1 VADKLTMIDFS
12 IPLAGL
18 DQATSSLNQIASRTA
33 DVAGPIPPTAGS
45 QNDNVDLSTQM
56 VGLLQ
61 TRQNFESNTKVIK
74 TEDQM
79 TRSLLN
85 VVG

>member
-1 VADKLTMIDFS
+1 MINFG

-18 DQATSSLNQIASRTA
+18 DQATSSLNQIASRLA
-33 DVAGPIPPTAGS
+33 DVGGS
-45 QNDNVDLSTQM
+45 APQTDSVDLSTEM
-56 VGLLQ
+56 VALLQ
-61 TRQNFESNTKVIK
+61 ARQSFESNTKVIK

>member
-1 VADKLTMIDFS
+1 
-12 IPLAGL
+12 
-18 DQATSSLNQIASRTA
+18 
-33 DVAGPIPPTAGS
+33 
-45 QNDNVDLSTQM
+45 M

>member
-1 VADKLTMIDFS
+1 MINFG

-18 DQATSSLNQIASRTA
+18 DQATSSLNQIASRMA
-33 DVAGPIPPTAGS
+33 DVGGPAPQTDS
-45 QNDNVDLSTQM
+45 VDLSTEM
-56 VGLLQ
+56 VALLQ
-61 TRQNFESNTKVIK
+61 ARQGFESNTKVIK

-85 VVG
+85 VIG